1 MRMRPPGPRLRRAQG
16 RAWRDC
22 GVAAIAIK
30 KPLMEPA
37 EYARMDAV
45 EQRMWWYRA
54 LHTRMFE
61 ALAGI
66 EGRVLDAGCGTGGLL
81 AFIGPRRKD
90 LALVGLEWSE
100 HAGQRAAAKSGAA
113 VVRGSV
119 NAMPF
124 QGSCF
129 DAVVA
134 ADLLCHQAVDPP
146 AALAELRRVLRPG
159 GRLVV
164 NMPAYSWLMSAHDRR
179 VHNARRQSAG
189 ELRSM
194 LHSAG
199 FGQIATRY
207 WNGLLLPLM
216 VVQRKLRMRHDSA
229 SDVAAFP
236 PWLDAMLYGVTEV
249 ERRLPVAVPAGGS
262 VLATAIRP

>member
-1 MRMRPPGPRLRRAQG
+1 M
-16 RAWRDC
+16 
-22 GVAAIAIK
+22 AAIAIK
-30 KPLMEPA
+30 KPLMESA

-45 EQRMWWYRA
+45 EERMWWYRA
-54 LHTRMFE
+54 LHARLFE

-66 EGRVLDAGCGTGGLL
+66 EGRVLDAGCGHGGLL
-81 AFIGPRRKD
+81 AFIDPRRKD

-100 HAGQRAAAKSGAA
+100 HAGRRAAAKSGAS
-113 VVRGSV
+113 RG
-119 NAMPF
+119 AGQRQCHALP
-124 QGSCF
+124 GSCF
-129 DAVVA
+129 DAVIA
-134 ADLLCHQAVDPP
+134 ADVLCHQAVDPP

-249 ERRLPVAVPAGGS
+249 ERRLLVAVPAGGS